1 MHAPF
6 AVSLIAA
13 TPSPGTGSGAATVIG
28 FALIAAYLAGLVWLH
43 RRRRRRP
50 PRDVDPATASP
61 TAAQR
66 PPATTPPAQPVSAP
80 PGADCGSS
88 IVMPEPERPAPVAPT
103 LRLAAATL
111 EPLGACLECSR
122 RVAVAEARVADALAR
137 LPRER
142 WLVERYVLV
151 GGQRVPFLVLGE
163 TGVFALW
170 GLDQTPGWADLPV
183 VNLAADA
190 VQALLP
196 DYPGQVHVGLCRAF
210 DPINPRWWYASQSGC
225 GAWLLGV
232 NWLERWL
239 AHFQDG
245 GGLGDGDVARAAE
258 LARPRWRPRRTG
270 SSLPT
275 TPNVG

>member
-1 MHAPF
+1 MHAPSALSLV
-6 AVSLIAA
+6 AV

-28 FALIAAYLAGLVWLH
+28 FALIATYLAGLVWLH
-43 RRRRRRP
+43 RRRRRRRRP
-50 PRDVDPATASP
+50 PRDAATASP
-61 TAAQR
+61 VAAHR
-66 PPATTPPAQPVSAP
+66 PPVTTPPAEAVSVA
-80 PGADCGSS
+80 PGAEATPR
-88 IVMPEPERPAPVAPT
+88 IAMPEPDRPTAAPPT
-103 LRLAAATL
+103 IRLEAAAL

-151 GGQRVPFLVLGE
+151 GGLRVPFLVLGE

-170 GLDQTPGWADLPV
+170 GLDQTPGWGDLPV
-183 VNLAADA
+183 VNRAGDA

-210 DPINPRWWYASQSGC
+210 DPINPRWWYASESGC

-239 AHFQDG
+239 AHFEDG

-258 LARPRWRPRRTG
+258 LARPRWRPRPTG